1 MAGTGDL
8 INNERSDG
16 LLIEPIES
24 IEMKPLNNT
33 NPVIPSNTL
42 FLDMPP
48 DCCPKT
54 ISKYFDCCEYLIPP
68 IIQRQWA
75 YLRSKALQLV
85 EHRFFEWLIIAS
97 ILASSTTL
105 VSRKKILDRR
115 LTNVYLL
122 FKRHWKISIHD
133 KNQRFFLYYIHWIN
147 FLRLFLPLNWYLNG
161 LPME

>member
-1 MAGTGDL
+1 LAGTGDL
-8 INNERSDG
+8 IHNEIEGKNERFDG

-42 FLDMPP
+42 FLHMPP
-48 DCCPKT
+48 DCCPRT
-54 ISKYFDCCEYLIPP
+54 ISKYFDCCGYLIPP
-68 IIQRQWA
+68 IIQRQWV

-105 VSRKKILDRR
+105 VSRKKNSR
-115 LTNVYLL
+115 
-122 FKRHWKISIHD
+122 SE
-133 KNQRFFLYYIHWIN
+133 IN
-147 FLRLFLPLNWYLNG
+147 KRLFII
-161 LPME
+161 